1 MARFAPRPCWH
12 IGITGG
18 IGSGKSTAAAILQ
31 AATEA
36 VLIDADQLARTS
48 TRVEGAAIAQI
59 RATFGDTVI
68 AADGSMR
75 RDVMREWAFRDPAVK
90 RTLEAI
96 IHPIVLQQAQ
106 TLAATAERQGKS
118 LILYELPLL
127 VESTHWRKRLHRVIV
142 IDCDEPTQIQRV
154 MQRNGLEHATATSI
168 MAAQASRQQRRQAA
182 DAVIYNGASVN
193 LQQLQTQVDALA
205 ASFSLMIAPK
215 ELPSDPVRIP
225 LQ

>member
-1 MARFAPRPCWH
+1 MARFAPRPCLH

-31 AATEA
+31 AATDA
-36 VLIDADQLARTS
+36 SLIDADQLARAS
-48 TRVEGAAIAQI
+48 TRADGAAMAQI
-59 RATFGDTVI
+59 RATFGDAVI

-75 RDVMREWAFRDPAVK
+75 RDVMRAWAFRDPAVK

-127 VESTHWRKRLHRVIV
+127 VESVHWRKRLHRVIV
-142 IDCDEPTQIQRV
+142 VDCDEPTQIQRV
-154 MQRNGLEHATATSI
+154 MRRNGLEHATATSI
-168 MAAQASRQQRRQAA
+168 MAAQAGRQQRRQAA

-193 LQQLQTQVDALA
+193 LQQLQTQVNALA
-205 ASFSLMIAPK
+205 ASFGLMIAPK

>member
-31 AATEA
+31 AATDA
-36 VLIDADQLARTS
+36 SLIDADQLARAS
-48 TRVEGAAIAQI
+48 THADGAAMAQI
-59 RATFGDTVI
+59 RATFGTEVI

-75 RDVMREWAFRDPAVK
+75 RDVMRAWAFRDPAVK

-154 MQRNGLEHATATSI
+154 MQRNDLEYATAASI
-168 MAAQASRQQRRQAA
+168 IAAQASRQQRRHAA
-182 DAVIYNGASVN
+182 DTVIYNGASVN
-193 LQQLQTQVDALA
+193 LPQLQTQVNALA
-205 ASFSLMIAPK
+205 TSFGLMIAPK